1 MNLVNTK
8 NYIHKRLDILIKKTE
23 YIQQKLE
30 NYDLE
35 KQQLFH
41 HIQLNKD
48 KIDTA
53 YDILSPNSVKNNFVK
68 EQIQE
73 FQFKIDKINFEIEK
87 NNQKLNL
94 YKEEI
99 KELQRNI
106 QEIENVGTI
115 ETGEIETTLNPSES
129 SSGEIQCIDI
139 SKNNAMPEK
148 NQEEEIKI
156 AKSALRDIIYKCENC
171 SAFMNLDI
179 NRSKIEID
187 SIIEKLKYYIQETD
201 TDNQPLKKT
210 ETNNSI
216 MQSYEYDEDDITKV
230 TSREREILILISNGM
245 SNKEIANELNIT
257 ERTVKNH
264 ITNLFK
270 KINVC
275 DRTQAAV
282 YAIKNNI
289 VLCENSYPH
298 I

>member
-73 FQFKIDKINFEIEK
+73 FESKIDKINSEIEK
-87 NNQKLNL
+87 SNQKLNL

-115 ETGEIETTLNPSES
+115 ETGEIETTLNPFES
-129 SSGEIQCIDI
+129 SSSEIQCIDI

-187 SIIEKLKYYIQETD
+187 SIIKKLKYYIQETD
-201 TDNQPLKKT
+201 TDNQTLKNT